1 MRDLLPLLP
10 AIWLGGVNLAALI
23 LFGVDKRRAR
33 LGVWRIPERTLF
45 LAAILGGSP
54 GAIAGMFLFHHK
66 TRHRSFRW
74 GLPAIL
80 ILQVAAGLWLWW
92 YRAGQPAP

>member
-1 MRDLLPLLP
+1 MRDLLPLLA

-66 TRHRSFRW
+66 TRHWYFKW

-80 ILQVAAGLWLWW
+80 IAQLALATWLFWMCNG
-92 YRAGQPAP
+92 RP